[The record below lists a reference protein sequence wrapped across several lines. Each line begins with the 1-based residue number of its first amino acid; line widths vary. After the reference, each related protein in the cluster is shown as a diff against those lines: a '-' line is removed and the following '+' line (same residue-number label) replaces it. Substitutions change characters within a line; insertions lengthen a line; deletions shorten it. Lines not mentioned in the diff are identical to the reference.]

1 MRGWEDETLKVESF
15 IDALLLESPVVNIR
29 SSQLSDAAA
38 LCGYQPVS
46 NGWATD
52 KIWENNLA
60 KTHQPGE
67 SHQQIRLPPILGRS
81 HMKPSTRAEKKI
93 SATGK
98 VSRSQLDFVYL
109 YFSLFHIF
117 MFNFTSNLFFVLI
130 PFCH

>member
-15 IDALLLESPVVNIR
+15 IDALLLESSVVNIR

-81 HMKPSTRAEKKI
+81 HMKPSTRAEKK
-93 SATGK
+93 SP
-98 VSRSQLDFVYL
+98 QQ
-109 YFSLFHIF
+109 
-117 MFNFTSNLFFVLI
+117 
-130 PFCH
+130 

>member
-1 MRGWEDETLKVESF
+1 MESF
-15 IDALLLESPVVNIR
+15 IDALLLESSVVNIR

-93 SATGK
+93 SATVK

-109 YFSLFHIF
+109 SFYHFFLDFFLSSIF
-117 MFNFTSNLFFVLI
+117 LSSALSSAEVWESEVTSGL
-130 PFCH
+130 

>member
-1 MRGWEDETLKVESF
+1 MESF
-15 IDALLLESPVVNIR
+15 IDALLLESSVVNIR
-29 SSQLSDAAA
+29 SSQLSA

-93 SATGK
+93 SATVK

-109 YFSLFHIF
+109 SFYQF
-117 MFNFTSNLFFVLI
+117 MSAFVLFLSSI
-130 PFCH
+130 FLSSALSSAEVWESEVTSGL

>member
-1 MRGWEDETLKVESF
+1 MESF
-15 IDALLLESPVVNIR
+15 IDALLLESSVVNIR

-81 HMKPSTRAEKKI
+81 HMKPSTRVKV
-93 SATGK
+93 K
-98 VSRSQLDFVYL
+98 VSRSQLDLSICLFI
-109 YFSLFHIF
+109 SLCLH
-117 MFNFTSNLFFVLI
+117 SFFFF
-130 PFCH
+130 PPSFCQVPSPPLKCGKAK